1 MCPLT
6 AAPASDEPI
15 PADLLAKVEN
25 AMISASR
32 GSWEI
37 GTAAQAILEYH
48 APALTP
54 FSSAHSLSP
63 DSPPIAVPDYI
74 RTSSAQIY
82 DNRPSA
88 STCPWGRGKVLWPE
102 GAVGDLGS
110 LVPILI
116 VASDAEARAG
126 NRERAAQY
134 ADAAEKQVDYLLHD
148 APRAADGTMSHRAEQ
163 VQFWADFVY
172 MTPPAVALWGL
183 HRFATD
189 ADAGREL
196 LAWSYRQCG
205 LQRQVFLDPATGLWK
220 HILGGT
226 EGRTDPGCWSTSNAW
241 AAAGMLR
248 VLVTIRRSPFAE
260 EPTMHQYVADLLAWV
275 TEIMSAVAARTAN
288 SGMVRN
294 YVDQP
299 TVFEESCGTALLA
312 ATGFRLAQLR
322 LTDEY
327 LLFAQKA
334 RRAIISHIRE
344 SDGVLQAVS
353 DIEDEHTD
361 GGRSLSA
368 EGQAFVLILE
378 AAWRDWQDGHGR
390 ESG

>member
-1 MCPLT
+1 MCSST

-15 PADLLAKVEN
+15 SADLLAKVES

-48 APALTP
+48 AQALTP
-54 FSSAHSLSP
+54 FSSAHSMSP
-63 DSPPIAVPDYI
+63 GPPPIAVPDYI

-88 STCPWGRGKVLWPE
+88 STCLWGKGKVLWPE

-116 VASDAEARAG
+116 VACHAEAHAG

-183 HRFATD
+183 HQSSTD
-189 ADAGREL
+189 ASREL

-260 EPTMHQYVADLLAWV
+260 EPAMQDHVADLLAWV
-275 TEIMSAVAARTAN
+275 TEIMSAVAARATN

-294 YVDQP
+294 YVDQL
-299 TVFEESCGTALLA
+299 TAFEESCGTALLA

-322 LTDEY
+322 LTEEY
-327 LLFAQKA
+327 LPFAQKA
-334 RRAIISHIRE
+334 RKAIIGHIRE

-353 DIEDEHTD
+353 DIEDEHID

-378 AAWRDWQDGHGR
+378 AAWRDWQEEHGR
-390 ESG
+390 ESE